1 MSSNI
6 TKPRFNSCLYRKPAT
21 GKNPTHT
28 TPGSDAFHTLSIPGV
43 TRLQY
48 GCDAALRLT
57 RNQG

>member
-28 TPGSDAFHTLSIPGV
+28 TPGSDALHTLSIPGV
-43 TRLQY
+43 T
-48 GCDAALRLT
+48 GCNMGVMRP
-57 RNQG
+57 